1 MEFLVAATSTNL
13 MEPNSLLHIS
23 FLLKVQKEAKPVQT
37 NMVALSPNLALV
49 SLVTLLEPVAAA
61 GGLPAPLW
69 LDPIQIRLLASQP
82 GVTEQSGSASPGFA
96 V

>member
-49 SLVTLLEPVAAA
+49 SLVTLLEPVA